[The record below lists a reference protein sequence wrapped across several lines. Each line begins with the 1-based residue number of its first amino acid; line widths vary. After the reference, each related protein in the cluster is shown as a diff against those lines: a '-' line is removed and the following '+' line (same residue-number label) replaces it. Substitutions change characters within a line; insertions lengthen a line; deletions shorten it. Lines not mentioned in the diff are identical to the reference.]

1 VDTEGAA
8 IIRRSAQIHVSRN
21 IFVSIA
27 AYRDDELWPT
37 VLDAIAQA
45 SHPQAL
51 RVVVLEQSA
60 EPTHAS
66 LQGRADL
73 QRLGGLHYM
82 HLHHQYSRG
91 PCWARSLL
99 GTLLQEEDYFLQI
112 DSHMRFDARW
122 DEHLIE
128 TLESLKA
135 QNTRSIL
142 STYPC
147 RFEYSQATPAA
158 PGEQDRRIRKHP
170 NPGQALVLRPKPQ
183 QVLGE
188 QHPVLTFQSVPT
200 QTSTP
205 VPGHHVGA
213 GCLFSRAD
221 LLREVPIDPHLYFHG
236 EEQNIATRAWTSGW
250 DIWHMPDMPIYH
262 LYQEPGRSSRP
273 LHWDAQEDLHRTQ
286 PWHALEQR
294 SRYRMADLL
303 YGHASPSALG
313 CFGLGRE
320 RTLEEFARASGIDYP
335 GKKIDYARDIGSR
348 GGSSKSS
355 IDFSRMSWYRNS
367 VFRSVVLKEP
377 STR

>member
-1 VDTEGAA
+1 MDTEGVA

-51 RVVVLEQSA
+51 RVAVLEQSA

-135 QNTRSIL
+135 QNTRSII

-158 PGEQDRRIRKHP
+158 PDEQDRHIRKHP

-200 QTSTP
+200 KTSTP

-273 LHWDAQEDLHRTQ
+273 LHWDAQEDQLRDES
-286 PWHALEQR
+286 WHVLEQR
-294 SRYRMADLL
+294 SRRRLAALL
-303 YGHASPSALG
+303 YGPPGNDELG

-320 RTLEEFARASGIDYP
+320 RTLQEFAQASGIDYP
-335 GKKIDYARDIGSR
+335 GRKLRHRSGACGAASKKPQGIDL
-348 GGSSKSS
+348 
-355 IDFSRMSWYRNS
+355 SRMSWYHGS
-367 VFRSVVLKEP
+367 AFKSVVLKE
-377 STR
+377 SSR

>member
-1 VDTEGAA
+1 M
-8 IIRRSAQIHVSRN
+8 SRK

-45 SHPQAL
+45 SRPQAL
-51 RVVVLEQSA
+51 RVAVLEQSA
-60 EPTHAS
+60 EPTQSLLQRHA
-66 LQGRADL
+66 DF
-73 QRLGGLHYM
+73 QRLGELHYM

-91 PCWARSLL
+91 PCWARGLL

-122 DEHLIE
+122 DEHLID

-135 QNTRSIL
+135 QNTRSII

-147 RFEYSQATPAA
+147 RFEYSASHAA
-158 PGEQDRRIRKHP
+158 RPGEQPGEQKPQITKLP

-188 QHPVLTFQSVPT
+188 LHPVLTFHAVLKKTHVPV
-200 QTSTP
+200 Q
-205 VPGHHVGA
+205 GHHIGA
-213 GCLFSRAD
+213 GCLFARAD

-262 LYQEPGRSSRP
+262 LYQEPGRASRP

-286 PWHALEQR
+286 PWHVLEQR
-294 SRYRMADLL
+294 SRNRMAQLL
-303 YGHASPSALG
+303 YGHASPGGLG

-335 GKKIDYARDIGSR
+335 GRVIDYARDVGSQD
-348 GGSSKSS
+348 SSPPSF
-355 IDFSRMSWYRNS
+355 DFSRMSWYRNS
-367 VFRSVVLKEP
+367 VLRSVVLKAN
-377 STR
+377 S